1 MGNYITSESE
11 ISPMSLGDPDEP
23 SPSPLNP
30 VKLRHSLRIA
40 SRASIESSV
49 QLEKD
54 YFTQYPSPS
63 LARDLDKT
71 IDAFGLQNI
80 LLSPAGIYSDSSSY
94 LKCSKLTPES
104 LEVSH
109 KVRPQIQINAA
120 RLPSIGDI
128 TKKTSTQEKGKREDL
143 NKRDKYSLIL
153 QSKEFINKKAEEKF
167 NSDDFSEPKVNTK
180 LSLSKKQNN
189 TSCYPKWINNSS
201 FRKLISKFIPKFLL
215 PAFRAI
221 ENLRIRFAKSAN
233 YQIKKVSTANKIK
246 TKKLGKRK
254 KKSKSWKL

>member
-11 ISPMSLGDPDEP
+11 ISPMSLGDPNEP

-40 SRASIESSV
+40 SRVSIESSV

-71 IDAFGLQNI
+71 INAFDLQNI
-80 LLSPAGIYSDSSSY
+80 LLSPVGMCSDSSSY
-94 LKCSKLTPES
+94 LKYSNLTPES
-104 LEVSH
+104 LEVGH
-109 KVRPQIQINAA
+109 RVRPQTQINAA
-120 RLPSIGDI
+120 RLPSIGNI
-128 TKKTSTQEKGKREDL
+128 TKKTLTQGKGKKDDL
-143 NKRDKYSLIL
+143 NQRNEYNLIS
-153 QSKEFINKKAEEKF
+153 QSKESTNKGIEEKF
-167 NSDDFSEPKVNTK
+167 NNDYFSELQVNTR

-215 PAFRAI
+215 PALRAI
-221 ENLRIRFAKSAN
+221 ENLKIRFAKSAN
-233 YQIKKVSTANKIK
+233 YQIKKISIVNKMK

-254 KKSKSWKL
+254 EKSKSWKL